1 MSVILLAGGRLRYND
16 PAMSTT
22 AIIFPF
28 DLFGNAGTGAGAQ
41 LLGDALREA
50 IDDTT
55 AEPRPT
61 RPHQFADRLS
71 VDEYPFETPK
81 QVAAWRQTGRDAVRR
96 HLAADDFLLWLAGN
110 HLGVLPV
117 YDELGPDTLVL
128 QFDAHLDCYDLY
140 DTTEALSHGNFL
152 LHVEGKRP
160 AIVNIGHRDLFL
172 LPKDVKQVFAATHP
186 AERMAADLEGVAAD
200 LRKRTSRAKR
210 IWIDVDADVFDPAF
224 APAVHQPMP
233 FGLTPMQFLR
243 LLEAAWSGKVIGLSV
258 SEFDPGRDVRDAT
271 LNLLGW
277 LLERV
282 LLKRYEPG

>member
-1 MSVILLAGGRLRYND
+1 
-16 PAMSTT
+16 MSTT

-50 IDDTT
+50 IDDTA
-55 AEPRPT
+55 AEVRPT
-61 RPHQFADRLS
+61 RPHQFADRLR
-71 VDEYPFETPK
+71 VEEYAFETPR
-81 QVAAWRQTGRDAVRR
+81 QVAAWRQTGRDAVRQ
-96 HLAADDFLLWLAGN
+96 HLAAGDFLLWLSGN

-117 YDELGPDTLVL
+117 YDELGPNTLVL

-140 DTTEALSHGNFL
+140 DTTEELSHGNFL

-160 AIVNIGHRDLFL
+160 AVVNIGHRDLFL
-172 LPKDVKQVFAATHP
+172 LPKDVKRTFAAAHP
-186 AERMAADLEGVAAD
+186 AERIAADLDVVAAD
-200 LRKRTSRAKR
+200 LRKRASRAKR
-210 IWIDVDADVFDPAF
+210 IWIDLDADVFDPAF

-233 FGLTPMQFLR
+233 LGLAPMQFLR
-243 LLEAAWSGKVIGLSV
+243 LLEAAWSGKVVGLSV

-277 LLERV
+277 LLEHV
-282 LLKRYEPG
+282 LLKRYESNTHR